1 MGTNGSN
8 EQPTRIFN
16 HRFIIMALVNTL
28 LFTSFSM
35 INPIIPKYCLSNG
48 MSVSLA
54 GIAAGSLALTAL
66 FFRPIS
72 GMAADKFNPKWL
84 FMLAGFLGTVA
95 YVLYAISEGFVST
108 VAIRMMTG
116 ACFSVDTTVC
126 MMLVT
131 NFIPR
136 EHIGAGIGFFG
147 IGPVLAMSVAPGF
160 GLSLS
165 NSMGFPVA
173 FLVAGGISLLA
184 TLMIF
189 LIPYKPSKNASVLS
203 KHRFKKLSSR
213 KQASEGVTTPVS
225 SETGQPTS
233 SGAEQPVSSGA
244 EQPVSSGAEQPVS
257 SGTEKSTSSGAGQLD
272 ESSKPKGIGRFIAVE
287 AIFFSFMAGLLSF
300 SNGMETSFVALYS
313 ESRGI
318 ENISVY
324 FTVSALGVLAA
335 RLFSGKVYDRRGLN
349 IIFYPAFAL
358 AAVAMVILGFAK
370 VLPMFLLAALIKA
383 VAQGSLQPA
392 LQTCCLVSVPPERRG
407 LASSTYYIGPDVMQS
422 LGPMAGGVIIQSFGY
437 SAAYFTCA
445 GLFLIG
451 IVIYIIHT
459 KRTGK
464 SLSWKRSRRGKRI

>member
-16 HRFIIMALVNTL
+16 RRFIIMALVNTL

-54 GIAAGSLALTAL
+54 GVAAGSLALTAL

-165 NSMGFPVA
+165 NNMGFPVA

-189 LIPYKPSKNASVLS
+189 LIPY
-203 KHRFKKLSSR
+203 
-213 KQASEGVTTPVS
+213 
-225 SETGQPTS
+225 
-233 SGAEQPVSSGA
+233 
-244 EQPVSSGAEQPVS
+244 
-257 SGTEKSTSSGAGQLD
+257 
-272 ESSKPKGIGRFIAVE
+272 
-287 AIFFSFMAGLLSF
+287 
-300 SNGMETSFVALYS
+300 
-313 ESRGI
+313 
-318 ENISVY
+318 
-324 FTVSALGVLAA
+324 
-335 RLFSGKVYDRRGLN
+335 
-349 IIFYPAFAL
+349 
-358 AAVAMVILGFAK
+358 
-370 VLPMFLLAALIKA
+370 
-383 VAQGSLQPA
+383 
-392 LQTCCLVSVPPERRG
+392 
-407 LASSTYYIGPDVMQS
+407 
-422 LGPMAGGVIIQSFGY
+422 
-437 SAAYFTCA
+437 
-445 GLFLIG
+445 
-451 IVIYIIHT
+451 
-459 KRTGK
+459 
-464 SLSWKRSRRGKRI
+464 

>member
-16 HRFIIMALVNTL
+16 RRFIIMALVNTL

-54 GIAAGSLALTAL
+54 GVAAGSLALTAL

-165 NSMGFPVA
+165 NNMGFPVA

-189 LIPYKPSKNASVLS
+189 LIPYKPSTNASVLG
-203 KHRFKKLSSR
+203 KYRFKKLASR
-213 KQASEGVTTPVS
+213 KKTSEDVTTPVS

-244 EQPVSSGAEQPVS
+244 GRSVSSGDEQQD
-257 SGTEKSTSSGAGQLD
+257 K
-272 ESSKPKGIGRFIAVE
+272 SSKPKGIGRFIAVE

-324 FTVSALGVLAA
+324 FTVSALGILAA

-349 IIFYPAFAL
+349 IIFYPAFTL

-370 VLPMFLLAALIKA
+370 VLPMFLLASLIKA

>member
-233 SGAEQPVSSGA
+233 SGA
-244 EQPVSSGAEQPVS
+244 
-257 SGTEKSTSSGAGQLD
+257 GQLD

>member
-16 HRFIIMALVNTL
+16 RRFIIMALVNTL

-54 GIAAGSLALTAL
+54 GVAAGSLALTAL

-95 YVLYAISEGFVST
+95 YLLYAISEGFVST

-203 KHRFKKLSSR
+203 KYRFKKLASR
-213 KQASEGVTTPVS
+213 KKASEGVTTPVS

-244 EQPVSSGAEQPVS
+244 EQPVSSGAE
-257 SGTEKSTSSGAGQLD
+257 QLD

-459 KRTGK
+459 KRSGK